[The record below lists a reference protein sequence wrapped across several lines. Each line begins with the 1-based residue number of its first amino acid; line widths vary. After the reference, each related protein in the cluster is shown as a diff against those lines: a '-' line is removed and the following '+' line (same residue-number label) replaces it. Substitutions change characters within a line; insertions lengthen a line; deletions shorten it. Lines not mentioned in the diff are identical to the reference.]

1 VDSARLDARRLL
13 WDSREMFKK
22 ELRYAAL
29 VAFFLAIV
37 LTGIGGWSN
46 MLGKALVITEQHAW
60 NDGLFLMIVAI
71 FLLLLSIV

>member
-1 VDSARLDARRLL
+1 MN
-13 WDSREMFKK
+13 REMFQKQ
-22 ELRYAAL
+22 LRYAAL
-29 VAFFLAIV
+29 TAFLVAIV

-60 NDGLFLMIVAI
+60 NDGLFMMMVAI